1 MTQPPRAC
9 RGKRLD
15 LPTASE
21 RSSPRRRTSS
31 NKHDS
36 GCEIRSGDRWVQRTR
51 RATPSC
57 SGSSGEYRGAF
68 LCSVSLR
75 RLPKRPASIAFSG
88 RRSGRT
94 LCSTHHT
101 ESIRPTIHPAV
112 SRTDPTPRQ
121 AVLQYS
127 ADQLRRE
134 HDSWEVRI
142 ADRLAHE
149 RLANCETDHDRRS
162 GTTRTR
168 TGATLEGIG
177 MGPAH
182 LPGPLAGP

>member
-1 MTQPPRAC
+1 M
-9 RGKRLD
+9 
-15 LPTASE
+15 
-21 RSSPRRRTSS
+21 
-31 NKHDS
+31 
-36 GCEIRSGDRWVQRTR
+36 V
-51 RATPSC
+51 C
-57 SGSSGEYRGAF
+57 S
-68 LCSVSLR
+68 
-75 RLPKRPASIAFSG
+75 K
-88 RRSGRT
+88 
-94 LCSTHHT
+94 HHT
-101 ESIRPTIHPAV
+101 ETVRLTIHPAV

-182 LPGPLAGP
+182 LPGPLAGPSRTLRLRIAQRLLRICATRWEWCCHS